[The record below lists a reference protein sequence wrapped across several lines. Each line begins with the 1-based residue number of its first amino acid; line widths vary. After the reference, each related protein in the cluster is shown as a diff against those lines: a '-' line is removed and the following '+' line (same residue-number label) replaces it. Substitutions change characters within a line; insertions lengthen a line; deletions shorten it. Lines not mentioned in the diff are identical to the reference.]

1 MSLRLSAE
9 FWCGLCVLGFA
20 AIVGYEASL
29 IPTSLYAR
37 VGPQVVPFAVAGGL
51 ALLGIV
57 LLVQNARGT
66 WDTSGDPELTLPID
80 WRSARWLLL
89 GLALNLS
96 LIADAGFIVASSL
109 LFACTARCFGSAN
122 PLKDVALGIVLSATA
137 YFGFSKGLGI
147 NIGAGPIEALF

>member
-1 MSLRLSAE
+1 
-9 FWCGLCVLGFA
+9 
-20 AIVGYEASL
+20 
-29 IPTSLYAR
+29 